1 MEDVRHS
8 VGEGVRPVGEG
19 DWKRGD
25 DGALCKVAGLVTQL
39 EKDRQRFNLKYA
51 TRLGR

>member
-19 DWKRGD
+19 DWKRE
-25 DGALCKVAGLVTQL
+25 LVMGHFARLLVWLLSWKRTG
-39 EKDRQRFNLKYA
+39 KDS
-51 TRLGR
+51 T